1 MGVNKIINLE
11 LLDRFL
17 AKLKTYISGVVE
29 NKQDLLVNGEN
40 IKTINGKSLLGN
52 GDIDTGVVTYVNE
65 IIKGE
70 RYNPSTG
77 EIEASTED
85 HYRTSKFATLGKFN
99 ATFRWDVVSGGTV
112 WVHGWD
118 THGNYTGSLS
128 QEVEVGSTELNW
140 SLQPS
145 YGDAYYAF
153 DFITQ
158 DEDASTIYVDVTYSY
173 AQQDKIP
180 TKVSQ
185 LTNDSNYATTSAV
198 ANKADKYK
206 TQNVTSV
213 VSSASGSYSFQPN
226 TYYVIDQ
233 LSGITTFTFSFAT
246 PSDTSIVN
254 EYYIQF
260 TTPAA
265 GVALSLP
272 SSIKW
277 LNGETPTIQGG
288 KTYQLN
294 VINNLAVIGVFG

>member
-29 NKQDLLVNGEN
+29 SKQDLLVNGET
-40 IKTINGKSLLGN
+40 IKTINGKTVLGN
-52 GDIDTGVVTYVNE
+52 GNIDTGVVTYVNE
-65 IIKGE
+65 IVKGE
-70 RYNPSTG
+70 RYNPETG

-99 ATFRWDVVSGGTV
+99 GSFRWNVTTGGTL

-128 QEVEVGSTELNW
+128 QEVEAGSNELTW

-145 YGDAYYAF
+145 AGDAYYAF

-173 AQQDKIP
+173 AMQDKIP

-206 TQNVTSV
+206 TQNVTSA

-277 LNGETPTIQGG
+277 INGETPIIQGG

>member
-1 MGVNKIINLE
+1 MGLNKIIDLNS
-11 LLDRFL
+11 LDYFFG
-17 AKLKTYISGVVE
+17 KLKTYISSVV
-29 NKQDLLVNGEN
+29 NGKQDLLVDGEN
-40 IKTINGKSLLGN
+40 IKTINGKTILGN
-52 GDIDTGVVTYVNE
+52 GDIDTGIVTYVKE
-65 IIKGE
+65 IVKGE
-70 RYNPSTG
+70 RYNPTTG
-77 EIEASTED
+77 EIEASNEE
-85 HYRTSKFATLGKFN
+85 HYRTSKFATFGKF
-99 ATFRWDVVSGGTV
+99 TGVFRWNVISGGTI
-112 WVHGWD
+112 WVHAWD
-118 THGNYTGSLS
+118 THGNHTSSLS
-128 QEVEVGSTELNW
+128 QEIEIGSEEFSW
-140 SLQPS
+140 VLQPTF
-145 YGDAYYAF
+145 GDAYYAF
-153 DFITQ
+153 DFIGH
-158 DEDASTIYVDVTYSY
+158 DGDASAIYVDVIYNY
-173 AQQDKIP
+173 APSDKIP

-185 LTNDSNYATTSAV
+185 LTNDSNYATTSEV
-198 ANKADKYK
+198 ATKANKYK
-206 TQNVTSV
+206 TQNVTSA

-233 LSGITTFTFSFAT
+233 LSGISTFRFSFAT

>member
-1 MGVNKIINLE
+1 MGLKKIIDLE
-11 LLDRFL
+11 LLNHFFG
-17 AKLKTYISGVVE
+17 KLKTYISGVVE
-29 NKQDLLVNGEN
+29 TKQDLLVNGET
-40 IKTINGKSLLGN
+40 IKTINGKNILGN
-52 GDIDTGVVTYVNE
+52 GDIDTGIVTYVNE
-65 IIKGE
+65 IVKGE

-85 HYRTSKFATLGKFN
+85 HYRTSKFATLGKFH
-99 ATFRWDVVSGGTV
+99 ATFRWDVKTGGTV

-128 QEVEVGSTELNW
+128 QEVEVGSTELKW

-145 YGDAYYAF
+145 YSDAYYAF

-158 DEDASTIYVDVTYSY
+158 DDDASTIFVDITYSY

-206 TQNVTSV
+206 TQNVTSA

-260 TTPAA
+260 TTPDA

-277 LNGETPTIQGG
+277 INGETPIIQGG

>member
-29 NKQDLLVNGEN
+29 SKQDLLVNGET
-40 IKTINGKSLLGN
+40 IKTINGKTILGN
-52 GDIDTGVVTYVNE
+52 GNIDTGVVTYVNE
-65 IIKGE
+65 IVKGE

-99 ATFRWDVVSGGTV
+99 GSFRWNVTTGGTL

-118 THGNYTGSLS
+118 THGNYTGSIN
-128 QEVEVGSTELNW
+128 QNIEIASTELNW
-140 SLQPS
+140 TIQPS
-145 YGDAYYAF
+145 AGDAYYAF

-158 DEDASTIYVDVTYSY
+158 DKDASTIYVDVTYSY
-173 AQQDKIP
+173 AMQDKIP

-206 TQNVTSV
+206 TQNVTSA

-233 LSGITTFTFSFAT
+233 ISGITTFTFSFAT

-277 LNGETPTIQGG
+277 LNGETPNIQGG

>member
-1 MGVNKIINLE
+1 MAFNKLIDLNL
-11 LLDRFL
+11 LHYFYN
-17 AKLKTYISGVVE
+17 KLKIYISSIMSS
-29 NKQDLLVNGEN
+29 KQDILVAGEN
-40 IKTINGKSLLGN
+40 IKTINDNTILGSGN
-52 GDIDTGVVTYVNE
+52 IDTGAAAYVTY
-65 IIKGE
+65 IKKGE

-77 EIEASTED
+77 EIEASTDD
-85 HYRTSKFATLGKFN
+85 HYRTSKFATLGNFIS
-99 ATFRWDVVSGGTV
+99 TFRWNVETGGTL
-112 WVHGWD
+112 WVHRWD

-128 QEVEVGSTELNW
+128 QEIIANSTEYECK
-140 SLQPS
+140 LQQS
-145 YGDAYYAF
+145 FGDAYYAF
-153 DFITQ
+153 DFISQ
-158 DEDASTIYVDVTYSY
+158 DEDASTIYVDVTYNY
-173 AQQDKIP
+173 VQQDNIP

-185 LTNDSNYATTSAV
+185 LTNDSNYATTSEV
-198 ANKADKYK
+198 ATKADKYK
-206 TQNVTSV
+206 TQNVTSA
-213 VSSASGSYSFQPN
+213 VSSAGGSYSFQPN

-277 LNGETPTIQGG
+277 FNGETPIIQGG

>member
-1 MGVNKIINLE
+1 MGFNKLIDLNL
-11 LLDRFL
+11 LQYFYN
-17 AKLKTYISGVVE
+17 KLKAHLDG
-29 NKQDLLVNGEN
+29 KQNVLVAGEN
-40 IKTINGKSLLGN
+40 IKTINGSTILGS
-52 GDIDTGVVTYVNE
+52 GDIDTGAAAYVTY
-65 IIKGE
+65 IKKGE

-77 EIEASTED
+77 EIEASTDD
-85 HYRTSKFATLGKFN
+85 HYRTSKFVTLGKFI
-99 ATFRWDVVSGGTV
+99 ATFRWNVENGGTV
-112 WVHGWD
+112 WVHAWD

-128 QEVEVGSTELNW
+128 SEVEIGSTELNW
-140 SLQPS
+140 TLQPTL
-145 YGDAYYAF
+145 GDAYYAF
-153 DFITQ
+153 DFVTQ
-158 DEDASTIYVDVTYSY
+158 DEDASSIYVDITYSY

-185 LTNDSNYATTSAV
+185 LTNDSNYATTSEV
-198 ANKADKYK
+198 ATKADKYK
-206 TQNVTSV
+206 TQNVTSA
-213 VSSASGSYSFQPN
+213 VSSASGTYSFQPN

-272 SSIKW
+272 SNIKW
-277 LNGETPTIQGG
+277 FNGETPIIQGG

>member
-17 AKLKTYISGVVE
+17 AKLKTYISGVVDS
-29 NKQDLLVNGEN
+29 KQDLLVNGET
-40 IKTINGKSLLGN
+40 IKSINGETILGN
-52 GDIDTGVVTYVNE
+52 GNIDTGVATYVNN

-70 RYNPSTG
+70 RYNPVTG
-77 EIEASTED
+77 EIEASTDD

-99 ATFRWDVVSGGTV
+99 GSFRWNVTTGGTI

-118 THGNYTGSLS
+118 THGNYTGSIS
-128 QEVEVGSTELNW
+128 QTIDAGSTAHIWN
-140 SLQPS
+140 LQPS
-145 YGDAYYAF
+145 AGDAYYAF

-158 DEDASTIYVDVTYSY
+158 DEDASTIYVDITYSY

-206 TQNVTSV
+206 TQNVTSA

-277 LNGETPTIQGG
+277 INGETPIIQGG